1 MEHLTLLGAVAFTF
15 AVVYAHFTGKLK
27 VKARQDGLLYFSS
40 ISRFFGLRSS
50 PGTCQCCSLPKA
62 TA

>member
-27 VKARQDGLLYFSS
+27 VKARPRWFALFLVYLAILWAEVLSRYVPMLLA
-40 ISRFFGLRSS
+40 
-50 PGTCQCCSLPKA
+50 P
-62 TA
+62 